1 MRKSIT
7 LLLGIIIMLFLACS
21 STSSDVASIDTTEA
35 TRVAVQT
42 SNDDS
47 PIQTDEEKVLEFTQ
61 CIRDQGIEIQDA
73 TVDSDGN
80 LQPPRPVEGASM
92 NFQELRPAF
101 EECRKSLEGLTF
113 GRERVDV
120 SEIIDDLLELTG
132 CLRDAGF
139 DVDDPNQENLREWR
153 GQFDFE
159 DPALQKAF
167 EECGSFGR
175 SGQPRGGPGSGPPG
189 GSSGSNSGTGRGNG
203 P

>member
-7 LLLGIIIMLFLACS
+7 LLLGITIVLAFACS
-21 STSSDVASIDTTEA
+21 SASGDVASIDTTEA
-35 TRVAVQT
+35 TQVAIKI

-80 LQPPRPVEGASM
+80 LRPPRPVEGASM

-101 EECRKSLEGLTF
+101 EKCRESLDGMTF

-120 SEIIDDLLELTG
+120 NEQIDDLLKVTE

-139 DVDDPNQENLREWR
+139 DLDDPNQENLGAWR

-159 DPALQKAF
+159 DPDLQEAF

-175 SGQPRGGPGSGPPG
+175 PGGRPGSGPP
-189 GSSGSNSGTGRGNG
+189 SGSNNGPGRGNG
-203 P
+203 R

>member
-7 LLLGIIIMLFLACS
+7 LLLGITMVLALACS
-21 STSSDVASIDTTEA
+21 SPSTDVASIDKTEA
-35 TRVAVQT
+35 TTVAVQT
-42 SNDDS
+42 SSDDS
-47 PIQTDEEKVLEFTQ
+47 SIQTDEEKVLEFTQ

-80 LQPPRPVEGASM
+80 LQPPRPVEGAST

-101 EECRKSLEGLTF
+101 EKCRESLDGMTF

-120 SEIIDDLLELTG
+120 NEQIDDLLEVTE

-139 DVDDPNQENLREWR
+139 DVDDPNQENLGEWR

-167 EECGSFGR
+167 EECGRLGR
-175 SGQPRGGPGSGPPG
+175 GQSGGGPGSGPPNG
-189 GSSGSNSGTGRGNG
+189 RNSGPARGNG
-203 P
+203 R

>member
-7 LLLGIIIMLFLACS
+7 LLLGITMVLALACS
-21 STSSDVASIDTTEA
+21 SPSTDVASIDKTEA
-35 TRVAVQT
+35 TTVAVQT
-42 SNDDS
+42 SSDDS
-47 PIQTDEEKVLEFTQ
+47 SIQTDEEKVLEFTQ

-80 LQPPRPVEGASM
+80 LQPPRPVEGAST

-101 EECRKSLEGLTF
+101 EKCRESLDGMTF

-120 SEIIDDLLELTG
+120 NEQIDDLLEVTE

-139 DVDDPNQENLREWR
+139 DLDDPNQENLREWR

-159 DPALQKAF
+159 DPDLQKAF
-167 EECGSFGR
+167 EECGRLGR
-175 SGQPRGGPGSGPPG
+175 GQSGRGPGSGPPNG
-189 GSSGSNSGTGRGNG
+189 RNSGPARGNG
-203 P
+203 R

>member
-21 STSSDVASIDTTEA
+21 SASSDVASIDTTEA

-80 LQPPRPVEGASM
+80 LQPPRPVEGASI
-92 NFQELRPAF
+92 NRQELRPAF
-101 EECRKSLEGLTF
+101 EECRESLDGMTF

-120 SEIIDDLLELTG
+120 NELIDNLLEVTG

-139 DVDDPNQENLREWR
+139 DVDDPNQENLGAWR

-167 EECGSFGR
+167 EECGNSDR
-175 SGQPRGGPGSGPPG
+175 PDRPRGGPGSGPPG
-189 GSSGSNSGTGRGNG
+189 GSNSGPARGNG
-203 P
+203 R

>member
-7 LLLGIIIMLFLACS
+7 LLLGITIVLAFACS
-21 STSSDVASIDTTEA
+21 SASGDVASIDTTEA
-35 TRVAVQT
+35 TQVAIKI

-101 EECRKSLEGLTF
+101 EKCRESLDGMTF

-120 SEIIDDLLELTG
+120 NEQIDDLLKVTE

-139 DVDDPNQENLREWR
+139 DLDDPNQENLGAWR

-159 DPALQKAF
+159 DPDLQEAF

-175 SGQPRGGPGSGPPG
+175 PGGGPGSGPPG
-189 GSSGSNSGTGRGNG
+189 GSNNGPGRGNG
-203 P
+203 R

>member
-7 LLLGIIIMLFLACS
+7 LLLGITIVLAFACS
-21 STSSDVASIDTTEA
+21 SASGDVASIDTTEA
-35 TRVAVQT
+35 TQVAIKI

-80 LQPPRPVEGASM
+80 LQPPRPVEGASI
-92 NFQELRPAF
+92 NRQELRPAF
-101 EECRKSLEGLTF
+101 EECRESLDGMTF

-120 SEIIDDLLELTG
+120 NELIDNLLEVTG

-139 DVDDPNQENLREWR
+139 DVDDPNQENLGAWR
-153 GQFDFE
+153 RHPVTSRRLSMSSFTSTLSRPKVIPSRDS
-159 DPALQKAF
+159 LHSSKA
-167 EECGSFGR
+167 GL
-175 SGQPRGGPGSGPPG
+175 
-189 GSSGSNSGTGRGNG
+189 NS
-203 P
+203 